1 MKKVLFT
8 LLHLMT
14 STNERT
20 KNNRPVGNGTMKQPT
35 VVKILEAAIESNRT
49 GKAIKL

>member
-20 KNNRPVGNGTMKQPT
+20 KNNRPIGNGTMKQPNGC
-35 VVKILEAAIESNRT
+35 SNS
-49 GKAIKL
+49 